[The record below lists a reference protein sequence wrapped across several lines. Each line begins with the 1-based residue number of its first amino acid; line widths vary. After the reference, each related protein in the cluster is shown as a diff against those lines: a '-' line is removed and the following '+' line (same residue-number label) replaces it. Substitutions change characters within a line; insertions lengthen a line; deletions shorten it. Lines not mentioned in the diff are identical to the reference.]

1 MGKLLSAGA
10 LALTILV
17 VLPLGN
23 TMLSSHHC
31 NLAPEWSSRTFN
43 PRDCDIAISDFLRRK
58 VLVHG
63 DSAVEF
69 VRVGTKPR
77 SRLPTVST
85 PQKYQA
91 GEANHQFPRFVISR
105 SEKLTERNPA
115 DLG

>member
-1 MGKLLSAGA
+1 
-10 LALTILV
+10 
-17 VLPLGN
+17 
-23 TMLSSHHC
+23 MLSTHHC

-69 VRVGTKPR
+69 VRIGTKPR
-77 SRLPTVST
+77 SRLPTVLT

-91 GEANHQFPRFVISR
+91 GEANQQIPRCHALQCLISK
-105 SEKLTERNPA
+105 SEKITERNPA
-115 DLG
+115 DFEWITRHMHTGDCNARVV